1 MKKQLTTA
9 LLVSATA
16 LLTACNTTVEVEYPE
31 YEDVNRQIEW
41 EIDPETGS
49 WQANE
54 TQVFKATI
62 KQTEYELP
70 EKKKTEN

>member
-9 LLVSATA
+9 LLVTTS
-16 LLTACNTTVEVEYPE
+16 LFLTACNTTVEVEYPE

-49 WQANE
+49 WQASEN
-54 TQVFKATI
+54 QVFKTTI
-62 KQTEYELP
+62 KKKEYELP
-70 EKKKTEN
+70 TQQKTEN